1 MRIAVVSDT
10 HGNNKE
16 IIEKLSEMEKPDIL
30 FHLGDYITDG
40 VKISKT
46 FGLEAI
52 IVKGNGDYFN
62 IEYKEDEF
70 IEIAGKKIFLTHGH
84 KYGVNSGIQ
93 NLYYKGLELGADIV
107 LFGHIHIPV
116 IEKIEDMIIMNPG
129 SPSLPRSAE
138 KIKTF
143 GIIEIEEKIET
154 KIIKIK

>member
-30 FHLGDYITDG
+30 FHLGDYVMDG

-46 FGLEAI
+46 FGLESV

-62 IEYKEDEF
+62 TEYKEDEF

-84 KYGVNSGIQ
+84 KYGVNSGMQ
-93 NLYYKGLELGADIV
+93 KLYYKGLELGADIV

-129 SPSLPRSAE
+129 SPSLPRSVE

-143 GIIEIEEKIET
+143 GIIEIEEKIKT

>member
-30 FHLGDYITDG
+30 FHLGDYVTDG

-46 FGLEAI
+46 FGLESV

-62 IEYKEDEF
+62 MEYKEDEF

-116 IEKIEDMIIMNPG
+116 IEEIEDMIIMNPG

-143 GIIEIEEKIET
+143 GIIEIEEKIKT

>member
-30 FHLGDYITDG
+30 FHLGDYVTDG

-46 FGLEAI
+46 FGLESV

-62 IEYKEDEF
+62 MEYKEDEF

-84 KYGVNSGIQ
+84 KYGVNNGIQ

-116 IEKIEDMIIMNPG
+116 IEKIEDMVIMNPG

-143 GIIEIEEKIET
+143 GIIEIEEKIKA